1 MASASKSRRRRHAGR
16 KGAALAPMSTDDIF
30 AMNEFVFQEM
40 EMQAALYQADPLLIR
55 SHIQELRDVHIEK
68 SKNLD
73 AILAALQASAADKIE
88 GLKKTF
94 HDKWRAAPNSQDR
107 QLAEMEINCH
117 ITQIHATTNLTMM
130 NMSQSVQKKQLD
142 NALTTMTRLLES
154 AFLFNDQ
161 TQKRLD
167 AGKKEMDDLVHRH
180 KTAIEASRVRCDIL
194 EERIAAI
201 ELEHKVGGTALS
213 KHASTAKKLPGRQ
226 HRPSARMRARSR
238 NTSPAVG
245 IVTAALSRGGSRAT
259 SIGSCASKTSVHD
272 QITAA
277 QDTAYARATSA
288 GRYWDDMWVPPRSAP
303 MPKLAPA
310 TIPVPVL
317 PVYFT
322 PGAFA
327 GVAHVTCTEDTWEIR
342 TAGSE

>member
-1 MASASKSRRRRHAGR
+1 
-16 KGAALAPMSTDDIF
+16 
-30 AMNEFVFQEM
+30 MNEFVFQEM
-40 EMQAALYQADPLLIR
+40 EMQAAEYQADPLLIR
-55 SHIQELRDVHIEK
+55 SHIQDLRDVHNEK

-73 AILAALQASAADKIE
+73 AVLAALQSSAAAKIE
-88 GLKKTF
+88 CLKKHF
-94 HDKWRAAPNSQDR
+94 QDKWRAAPNSHDR

-142 NALTTMTRLLES
+142 NALATMTRFLES

-201 ELEHKVGGTALS
+201 ELEHKVGGTALPT
-213 KHASTAKKLPGRQ
+213 HASTVNQWSDRQ
-226 HRPSARMRARSR
+226 RRPSRRMCDRSR
-238 NTSPAVG
+238 ATSPSVG
-245 IVTAALSRGGSRAT
+245 IVTTALSRAGSRAT
-259 SIGSCASKTSVHD
+259 SVDTSASKTSVHD

-277 QDTAYARATSA
+277 QSTAYARATSA
-288 GRYWDDMWVPPRSAP
+288 GRYKDGMLVPRRSAP
-303 MPKLAPA
+303 MPRSAPA
-310 TIPVPVL
+310 TFPVPVL

-322 PGAFA
+322 PATCA
-327 GVAHVTCTEDTWEIR
+327 GVANVTSADEAWEIR